1 MLFSVNRRSFSLL
14 ALIGIGFL
22 AGCGDAGPA
31 LSSVSGK
38 VTKGG
43 KPLANIN
50 VTFTPTS
57 GGPASAGRTDSD
69 GRFALI
75 CQNGRAGAVQG
86 KHKVLLQLV
95 QETAVDS
102 NADPKAAME
111 AYMKMRG
118 GSGKKNVA
126 PSNDPTGGAFPKEY
140 TNINSTPLSYD
151 VVASGN
157 EFDIVIP

>member
-1 MLFSVNRRSFSLL
+1 MLFTVNRRSFSLL

-57 GGPASAGRTDSD
+57 GE
-69 GRFALI
+69 I
-75 CQNGRAGAVQG
+75 GRAHV
-86 KHKVLLQLV
+86 
-95 QETAVDS
+95 
-102 NADPKAAME
+102 
-111 AYMKMRG
+111 
-118 GSGKKNVA
+118 
-126 PSNDPTGGAFPKEY
+126 
-140 TNINSTPLSYD
+140 
-151 VVASGN
+151 
-157 EFDIVIP
+157 